1 MDKDIRLQAY
11 SVELVKLL
19 AFLLRPSDSYKM
31 DLPTGITADLQ
42 VLRNKLIANDVQG
55 SVKSIHKI
63 CLGLWGMEWEEDF
76 SQTMADPTIRYI
88 ALSQLK
94 QTGGF
99 KNVTLATPEIAK
111 FEYLMRLTYVFE
123 IWRIRGTT
131 TPAPRSYDL
140 AKQFSRWFTE
150 GEPSTFNSI
159 RTLQHLGSSLAYS
172 TMHIQQ
178 WPFPKYGGQCLGHS
192 APCCSLETQ

>member
-1 MDKDIRLQAY
+1 MDKDVRLQAY
-11 SVELVKLL
+11 SLELVKLL
-19 AFLLRPSDSYKM
+19 AFLLRPSDFYKM
-31 DLPTGITADLQ
+31 DLPAGITADLQ
-42 VLRNKLIANDVQG
+42 VLQNKLIANDVQS

-76 SQTMADPTIRYI
+76 AQTMADPTIRYI

-94 QTGGF
+94 QAGGF
-99 KNVTLATPEIAK
+99 KDVSLATPEIAK

-131 TPAPRSYDL
+131 TPPPRSYDL
-140 AKQFSRWFTE
+140 AKELSRWFTE

-159 RTLQHLGSSLAYS
+159 
-172 TMHIQQ
+172 
-178 WPFPKYGGQCLGHS
+178 
-192 APCCSLETQ
+192 